1 VLPLADRRARGIVAA
16 VFVLLAT
23 VQLVRLAAMSLGT
36 GVYDEDFRQEYC
48 LARALAAGEPLYEP
62 MPVMIAR
69 YIDGPAGL
77 AMPTSPNHP
86 PPAALLALPL
96 AAVGYPTAA
105 RLWLALQLLLLGWT
119 IQCLARELGWGREA
133 GWIGVAAAV
142 VWTPVALDLQVGN
155 LHVALLATLV
165 ASWRA
170 WRRGRALEAGA
181 WLGLG
186 TAIKLVP
193 GYLVLYLLLR
203 REWRAV
209 AAAVVV
215 CAGLALGVTL
225 LAGPAIWPDFVSA
238 LGTSIGVYQEEGF
251 NVSLF
256 GMLHRLTHGV
266 RDIGPLLPGV
276 GDGWITVA
284 AAVVLLGPALI
295 AAARPAPAQDP
306 PSDLDWALFVTA
318 IVLVTPLAWHHSY
331 ALLVLPILLLGRQ
344 LVPGGLRPVHAVV
357 LLGLTVPVELLAMAV
372 RALATGL
379 GVVPGG
385 VAPGVVGLPYV
396 VPTVACLAGFVA
408 LARMR
413 LRA

>member
-1 VLPLADRRARGIVAA
+1 MFHLADRRARGIVAA
-16 VFVLLAT
+16 AFVLLAT
-23 VQLVRLAAMSLGT
+23 VQLVRLAALSLGT
-36 GVYDEDFRQEYC
+36 DVYDEDFRQEYC
-48 LARALAAGEPLYEP
+48 LARALAAGAPLYEP
-62 MPVMIAR
+62 MPAMVAR
-69 YIDGPAGL
+69 YVGPPGL
-77 AMPTSPNHP
+77 ALPTAPNHP
-86 PPAALLALPL
+86 PSAALLALPF
-96 AAVGYPTAA
+96 AAFEYPTAA
-105 RLWLALQLLLLGWT
+105 RLWLVLQLLLLGWT
-119 IQCLARELGWGREA
+119 IRCLARELGWGRAA
-133 GWIGVAAAV
+133 GWIGLAAAV
-142 VWTPVALDLQVGN
+142 VWTPVVLDLHVGN
-155 LHVALLATLV
+155 LHVVLLATLV
-165 ASWRA
+165 AAWRA

-186 TAIKLVP
+186 TAIKIVP

-209 AAAVVV
+209 AAAVGV
-215 CAGLALGVTL
+215 CAGLALGVTV
-225 LAGPAIWPDFVSA
+225 LAGPTIWSGFAAGV
-238 LGTSIGVYQEEGF
+238 GTSIGVYQEEGF

-266 RDIGPLLPGV
+266 RDIGPLLPRV
-276 GDGWITVA
+276 GDGWITLV
-284 AAVVLLGPALI
+284 AAVVLLVPALL
-295 AAARPAPAQDP
+295 AAGRLAPAEEP

-357 LLGLTVPVELLAMAV
+357 LLGLTVPVEVLAMAV

-385 VAPGVVGLPYV
+385 IAPGVVGLPYV
-396 VPTVACLAGFVA
+396 VPTVACLVGFVA